1 MIKPISV
8 VLADDHAIFRAGLA
22 QALADCADIKLV
34 AQGAHVDDAERLVA
48 ELQPDIL
55 LLDLWMQRTSS
66 IGRIGAILERSNRTK
81 IAVLTASEDNQD
93 IAAAM
98 EAGAVAYIMKD
109 TEAENLLAILRLVH
123 AGQTY
128 VSSQSLAGWLAAL
141 KDAREER
148 PARRILAML
157 TSQERLVLLGVGA
170 GKNNGEIAAQLG
182 VGTPTVKYHLGKIFV
197 KLGVRNR
204 VEAAILAKELPSFDE
219 S

>member
-1 MIKPISV
+1 MGDPISV

-22 QALADCADIKLV
+22 QALAAHADIALV
-34 AQGAHVDDAERLVA
+34 GQGANVREAEALVA

-55 LLDLWMQRTSS
+55 LLDLWMQRASS
-66 IGRIGAILERSNRTK
+66 IGHIPAILERSTPTK

-109 TEAENLLAILRLVH
+109 TDAEDLVKILRLVH

-141 KDAREER
+141 KDAREES
-148 PARRILAML
+148 PGRRILAML
-157 TSQERLVLLGVGA
+157 TSQERAVLLGVGA
-170 GKNNGEIAAQLG
+170 GKNNGEIAAELG
-182 VGTPTVKYHLGKIFV
+182 VGIPTVKYHLGKIFA

-204 VEAAILAKELPSFDE
+204 VEAAVLAKELPPIDAD
-219 S
+219 